1 MVLSGRISVTFS
13 YFQTSKCRSETL
25 SIQME
30 LDLQQLGLVTV
41 SGWSRQAGR
50 PDVRTAAFVSKNQNQ
65 ISSSQ
70 RGRDIQ
76 QQPRRADLW
85 PLSCWW
91 SWTQQHEEEHRVGSV
106 YALVQT
112 CFQWNHVHL
121 ILILQIHNT
130 CCFDRI
136 HWIWIIKVSKDTK
149 CVSSNL
155 EGMWKMRRGDK
166 TCFLNCES
174 AERSFKVELL
184 HFISLWVWGEAGEAE
199 ASQRRRWWHGAILAP
214 NIGTTWRIDNL

>member
-1 MVLSGRISVTFS
+1 MSLSA
-13 YFQTSKCRSETL
+13 TSKHLNVAVRL
-25 SIQME
+25 FLFRWNSICSSSASS
-30 LDLQQLGLVTV
+30 LCPVGVD
-41 SGWSRQAGR
+41 RQ
-50 PDVRTAAFVSKNQNQ
+50 DVRTAAFVSKNQNQ

-70 RGRDIQ
+70 CGRDIQ

-91 SWTQQHEEEHRVGSV
+91 SWTQQHEEEHRVDSV